1 VGAAWSDLEM
11 PLLRYFLFVGGALL
25 ALLFISDA
33 VLPQVPLPSTLNSGS
48 DLPAVRIRSDRKW
61 PERVVFDTSAPMVSA
76 VTLAKAAAPVEPTL
90 AEASAAKARVRAAFA
105 QLPPGKADAKVE
117 SQPSPSK
124 TVAMAASEPSVP
136 QPNKMEPK
144 LKRKVAKA
152 RPPGRPVMLVAQ
164 QPHFGMFDNT
174 W

>member
-61 PERVVFDTSAPMVSA
+61 PERVVFDTSAPIVSA
-76 VTLAKAAAPVEPTL
+76 VTLAKAAAPVGPTL
-90 AEASAAKARVRAAFA
+90 AEAAAKARVREAFA
-105 QLPPGKADAKVE
+105 QLPAGKADVKVE
-117 SQPSPSK
+117 SQPSPPK
-124 TVAMAASEPSVP
+124 IVAMAPEPNAAQ
-136 QPNKMEPK
+136 QPTKTEPK
-144 LKRKVAKA
+144 TKRKFAKA
-152 RPPGRPVMLVAQ
+152 RPGRPVMLVAQ